1 MYKINNKF
9 IEIAESEGYE
19 ILSIGN
25 PTNVVRSADKPWF
38 FIDMEY
44 NVMGWDLLK

>member
-1 MYKINNKF
+1 MYKINKRF
-9 IEIAESEGYE
+9 IEIAESEGYD

-25 PTNVVRSADKPWF
+25 PTNAVRSADKPWF